1 MALPAAQG
9 NDVVFA
15 DPQKLAAAA
24 AAAAE
29 DPQSSQGC
37 SRRITVATMT
47 LKIDITV
54 DSETALSLKDLEKLE
69 RDLHAWRKITRTSM
83 QESVNKYDLDEA
95 DAPPDKKMK
104 CGVSG
109 APWTTSLIV
118 QKPLA
123 VEDSQIL

>member
-9 NDVVFA
+9 NDVVVA
-15 DPQKLAAAA
+15 DPQQLAA

-29 DPQSSQGC
+29 DPQSSQGWG

-54 DSETALSLKDLEKLE
+54 DSKTALAFEDLEKIE
-69 RDLHAWRKITRTSM
+69 DDLHAWRKITRTSM

-118 QKPLA
+118 QKLFS
-123 VEDSQIL
+123 VD

>member
-1 MALPAAQG
+1 MALPTAQG
-9 NDVVFA
+9 NDFVVA
-15 DPQKLAAAA
+15 DPQQLAA

-29 DPQSSQGC
+29 DPQSSQGWG
-37 SRRITVATMT
+37 SRRITVATMS

-54 DSETALSLKDLEKLE
+54 DSKTALAFEDLEKIE
-69 RDLHAWRKITRTSM
+69 DDLHAWRKKTRTFM
-83 QESVNKYDLDEA
+83 QESINKNDLDEA

-104 CGVSG
+104 CRVSG